1 MGFEFL
7 KLMKLFEN
15 LLFRTNFLFKN
26 VRKLMQLY
34 KENALN
40 RLFLAKKNK
49 FPHPNIAAKL
59 LTDAL
64 CTPKVGLMATGESF
78 CNKV

>member
-1 MGFEFL
+1 MEVEEGEFRGESL
-7 KLMKLFEN
+7 
-15 LLFRTNFLFKN
+15 R
-26 VRKLMQLY
+26 
-34 KENALN
+34 
-40 RLFLAKKNK
+40 AKKNK
-49 FPHPNIAAKL
+49 FSHPNIAAKL